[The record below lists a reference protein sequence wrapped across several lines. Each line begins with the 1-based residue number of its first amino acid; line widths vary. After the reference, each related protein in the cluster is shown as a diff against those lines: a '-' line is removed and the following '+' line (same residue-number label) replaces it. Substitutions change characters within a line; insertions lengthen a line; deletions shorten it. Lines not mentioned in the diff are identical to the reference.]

1 MTPGLGYLT
10 AYFNGNAGMLLGNNY
25 AGNGGHYFAGNPYVE
40 TNGWGEAFGYLT
52 AFAIPTGFQI
62 WSMARADKQASV
74 PTETAADYDS
84 KISAKESEITTALSA
99 LGLDTDFGKIKDST
113 TAADLVPDSYSSAVT
128 KAQEGV
134 DTAQNS
140 VNTAEA
146 ATNTNEYL
154 KNQIIA
160 EKSEGD
166 TVDGKKLT
174 LSDIIAAK
182 KAVKEADDALEKA
195 NKELKTANEKLEKAK
210 KEKTD
215 KEAAIEA
222 KLPNIKKLI
231 GEYNSLVKAQEKL
244 QKSEKETETAR
255 MTKEVMD
262 QKHFKP
268 DECKTIWDDGET
280 NFKTGLEEKDLRK
293 AYSTAIQNFISAEG
307 NNKALWAHRAVALLD
322 SNKIDMTKLNSSQRA
337 MIEQVRK
344 YAAEHQY
351 EKPQPEITVG
361 EILPD
366 NYGGLNA

>member
-10 AYFNGNAGMLLGNNY
+10 AYLNGNAGMLLGNSY

-99 LGLDTDFGKIKDST
+99 LGVDKNLSDINDST
-113 TAADLVPDSYSSAVT
+113 TAAELVPPKYTTAVNDANRKLETANEKVT
-128 KAQEGV
+128 KAQETING
-134 DTAQNS
+134 DDYKKNKAISTMTEGQTYNNKKLTAQNIADAK
-140 VNTAEA
+140 VAVEA
-146 ATNTNEYL
+146 ADKALEAAQTAQTAAQTEY
-154 KNQIIA
+154 
-160 EKSEGD
+160 D
-166 TVDGKKLT
+166 
-174 LSDIIAAK
+174 
-182 KAVKEADDALEKA
+182 KAVKA
-195 NKELKTANEKLEKAK
+195 KED
-210 KEKTD
+210 KEK
-215 KEAAIEA
+215 AIEA
-222 KLPNIKKLI
+222 KLPTIKKLI
-231 GEYNSLVKAQEKL
+231 GEYNALVAKRNELATAEEK
-244 QKSEKETETAR
+244 TETAR

-322 SNKIDMTKLNSSQRA
+322 SNKIDMTKLNGSQRA

-344 YAAEHQY
+344 YAADHKY
-351 EKPQPEITVG
+351 EKPQPEIVAG

-366 NYGGLNA
+366 GYGVLNA